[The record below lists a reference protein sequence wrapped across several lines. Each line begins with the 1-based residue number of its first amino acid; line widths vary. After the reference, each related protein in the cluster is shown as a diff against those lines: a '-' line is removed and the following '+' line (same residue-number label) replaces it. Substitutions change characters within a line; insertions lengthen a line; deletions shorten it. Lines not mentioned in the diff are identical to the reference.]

1 MCGYG
6 YLVGGA
12 FDTTCVG
19 KEPHNSGGTGFLLD
33 VFELLPLDTEAD
45 DGFDERVIATAIE
58 LPFGPMVLGKIIEEA
73 VAFLVG
79 TRDIFNAVGIEEEFL
94 DSGIFILTIVRISG
108 RSVVRG
114 TDIDGTIVI
123 VVDVVVLFCDVGSVI
138 DEGTFGLILL
148 HVELF
153 LIVCY
158 LLFKLPDIFRLI
170 HSELCPSVAVAT
182 QGIPRIEVTIFTGR

>member
-1 MCGYG
+1 M
-6 YLVGGA
+6 
-12 FDTTCVG
+12 
-19 KEPHNSGGTGFLLD
+19 
-33 VFELLPLDTEAD
+33 
-45 DGFDERVIATAIE
+45 
-58 LPFGPMVLGKIIEEA
+58 
-73 VAFLVG
+73 
-79 TRDIFNAVGIEEEFL
+79 
-94 DSGIFILTIVRISG
+94 
-108 RSVVRG
+108 
-114 TDIDGTIVI
+114 
-123 VVDVVVLFCDVGSVI
+123 DVVVLFCDVGPII